1 MAKIKSGP
9 QTSQTAQLRTPIQSQ
24 KAGVTAEVKTQAP
37 VSAPLDQ
44 LSSQAAPG
52 QKLAA
57 SSPLTATLMAGLS
70 DLAESYYGTKQ
81 AAAAPQLQMMS
92 ATKELDS
99 QVSPEVREMKAA
111 RLARQTGIPAKT
123 SKEIVDLAAYILS
136 F

>member
-1 MAKIKSGP
+1 MAKIKSGT
-9 QTSQTAQLRTPIQSQ
+9 QTTSAAQISRSIQSQ
-24 KAGVTAEVKTQAP
+24 STNASTKAQAQAP
-37 VSAPLDQ
+37 VAAPVDQ
-44 LSSQAAPG
+44 LASQVAQN
-52 QKLAA
+52 QKPAA

-92 ATKELDS
+92 SEKELDS
-99 QVSPEVREMKAA
+99 QVSPEIRELKAQ
-111 RLARQTGIPAKT
+111 RLARQTGIPANT